1 MITLE
6 ISERNELLDVVKTF
20 ATGKLSVKQSDS
32 LCSVLAI
39 VSRDVKNS
47 AHRVDSIDEKLSNS
61 EAYGTA
67 DLKS

>member
-6 ISERNELLDVVKTF
+6 ISERNDLLDTVKTF

-32 LCSVLAI
+32 LCAVLAI

-47 AHRVDSIDEKLSNS
+47 AHR
-61 EAYGTA
+61 A
-67 DLKS
+67 DTTLEDIASGKIEVQDD

>member
-6 ISERNELLDVVKTF
+6 VSERNDLLDVVKTF

-47 AHRVDSIDEKLSNS
+47 AHRADTIDEKLTDS
-61 EAYGTA
+61 
-67 DLKS
+67 KS